1 MVHEN
6 GWRERER
13 ESMREGE
20 NARERKYMRG
30 DGGKEQD
37 WEDRKREEVRER
49 ERNKK
54 VRERVRK

>member
-1 MVHEN
+1 MRTAV
-6 GWRERER
+6 ERER

-49 ERNKK
+49 ERDREIKK
-54 VRERVRK
+54 